1 MAAGPDPVAT
11 ASPSGKPLVIQ
22 TETLDP
28 TAQAWLA
35 ERVHLEVCPHDDAR
49 LLDLLPNAHG
59 LVVRTY
65 TRVNESMLNLAPN
78 LKVVGRA
85 GVALENIDIPA
96 CRARGIEVVHT
107 PAANTQAVVEF
118 VLCLLLDA
126 LRPRVFLDGPLEG
139 KAWHDARND
148 LQGECHLADL
158 DVGILGFGR
167 IGSRVGKVLSALGC
181 TVRYHDIQ
189 AIPADAR
196 HGCQPVSLEELQ
208 ATSQVLTVHIDW
220 REGNHHFVNKDFL
233 AKLRPDCI
241 VVNTSRGLA
250 IDPAAL
256 AAWLHAHPKARA
268 LLDVHDPHE
277 PLDPSY
283 PLLGV
288 PNAHLAPHI
297 AAATAPARLNMSW
310 VVQDVVAVLEGK
322 QPRYRAPG

>member
-1 MAAGPDPVAT
+1 MSQD
-11 ASPSGKPLVIQ
+11 KPLIVQ

-28 TAQAWLA
+28 TAQAWLR
-35 ERVHLEVCPHDDAR
+35 ERVNLEVCAYDDPR
-49 LLDLLPNAHG
+49 LMDLLPQARG

-65 TRVNESMLNLAPN
+65 TRVNEALLSKAPN

-126 LRPRVFLDGPLEG
+126 LRPREYLDGPLEG
-139 KAWHDARND
+139 RNWHDARND
-148 LQGECHLADL
+148 LQGDCHLSDL
-158 DVGILGFGR
+158 AIGVLGFGR
-167 IGSRVGKVLSALGC
+167 IGRRVGKVLTSLGC
-181 TVRYHDIQ
+181 TVRYHDTQ
-189 AIPADAR
+189 DIPADQR
-196 HGCQPVSLEELQ
+196 HGCEPVSLEELQ
-208 ATSQVLTVHIDW
+208 KTSQVLTIHIDW
-220 REGNHHFVNKDFL
+220 RDGNHHFVDAKFL
-233 AKLRPDCI
+233 SQLKPDAI

-250 IDPAAL
+250 IDPNAL
-256 AAWLHAHPKARA
+256 ASWLEANPKARA

-277 PLDPSY
+277 PLDAGY
-283 PLLGV
+283 PLLGL

-310 VVQDVVAVLEGK
+310 VVRDVVAVLEGK
-322 QPRYRAPG
+322 EPQWPAPT

>member
-1 MAAGPDPVAT
+1 M
-11 ASPSGKPLVIQ
+11 Q
-22 TETLDP
+22 TETLEAA
-28 TAQAWLA
+28 AQAWLR
-35 ERVHLEVCPHDDAR
+35 ERVRLEVCPYDDAR
-49 LLDLLPNAHG
+49 LLELLPETQG

-65 TRVNESMLNLAPN
+65 TRVNEALLELMPKLR
-78 LKVVGRA
+78 VVGRA
-85 GVALENIDIPA
+85 GVALENIEIAA
-96 CRARGIEVVHT
+96 CRARGVEVVHT

-139 KAWHDARND
+139 RAWHDARAE

-167 IGSRVGKVLSALGC
+167 IGSRVGKVLTALGC
-181 TVRYHDIQ
+181 TVRYHDVVE
-189 AIPADAR
+189 IPPEGR
-196 HGCQPVSLEELQ
+196 HGCEPVSLAELQ
-208 ATSQVLTVHIDW
+208 ANSQVLTVHVDW
-220 REGNHHFVNKDFL
+220 REGNHHLVDAGFL
-233 AKLRPDCI
+233 RKLRPDCI

-250 IDPAAL
+250 IDPQAL
-256 AAWLHAHPKARA
+256 ANWLGANPKARA

-277 PLDPSY
+277 PLDAGY

-310 VVQDVVAVLEGK
+310 VVQDVVAVLEGRE
-322 QPRYRAPG
+322 PRFRAPG

>member
-1 MAAGPDPVAT
+1 MSRD
-11 ASPSGKPLVIQ
+11 KPLVIQ

-28 TAQAWLA
+28 TAQAWLR
-35 ERVHLEVCPHDDAR
+35 ERVDLRVCPYDDPGFM
-49 LLDLLPNAHG
+49 DLLPQADG

-65 TRVNESMLNLAPN
+65 TRINRALLDRAPN

-139 KAWHDARND
+139 RDWHDARND
-148 LQGECHLADL
+148 LQGDCHLSDL

-167 IGSRVGKVLSALGC
+167 IGSRVGTVLTALGC
-181 TVRYHDIQ
+181 TVRYHDIKG
-189 AIPADAR
+189 IPADER
-196 HGCQPVSLEELQ
+196 HGCEPVSLEELQ
-208 ATSQVLTVHIDW
+208 KTSQVLTIHIDW
-220 REGNHHFVNKDFL
+220 RDGNHHFVDAGFL
-233 AKLRPDCI
+233 STLRPDTI

-250 IDPAAL
+250 IDPTAL
-256 AAWLHAHPKARA
+256 ADWLQANPKARA

-277 PLDPSY
+277 PLDAGY
-283 PLLGV
+283 PLLGL

-310 VVQDVVAVLEGK
+310 VVRDVVAVLKGETPK
-322 QPRYRAPG
+322 WPAP

>member
-1 MAAGPDPVAT
+1 M
-11 ASPSGKPLVIQ
+11 SQERPLVIQ
-22 TETLDP
+22 TESLDP
-28 TAQAWLA
+28 TAQAWLR
-35 ERVHLEVCPHDDAR
+35 ERVNLEVCPFDDAR
-49 LLDLLPNAHG
+49 FIDVLPQAQG

-65 TRVNESMLNLAPN
+65 TRVNQALLDRAPN

-96 CRARGIEVVHT
+96 CRERGIEVVHT

-139 KAWHDARND
+139 RDWHDARNH
-148 LQGECHLADL
+148 LQGDCHLADL

-167 IGSRVGKVLSALGC
+167 IGSRVGKVLTALGC
-181 TVRYHDIQ
+181 TVRYHDIKD
-189 AIPADAR
+189 IPADQR
-196 HGCQPVSLEELQ
+196 HGCEPVSLEELQ
-208 ATSQVLTVHIDW
+208 KASHVLTIHIDW
-220 REGNHHFVNKDFL
+220 REGNHHFVDARFL
-233 AKLRPDCI
+233 SQLKPGTI

-250 IDPAAL
+250 IDPHAL
-256 AAWLHAHPKARA
+256 AKWLKANPKARA

-277 PLDPSY
+277 PLDAGY
-283 PLLGV
+283 PLLGL

-310 VVQDVVAVLEGK
+310 VVRDVVAVLEGK
-322 QPRYRAPG
+322 EPQWPAPN

>member
-1 MAAGPDPVAT
+1 MTKTADGAEPV
-11 ASPSGKPLVIQ
+11 SSDKPLVIQ

-28 TAQAWLA
+28 TAAAWLA
-35 ERVHLEVCPHDDAR
+35 ERVRLEVCPHDDAR
-49 LLDLLPNAHG
+49 LLDLLPEAEG

-65 TRVNESMLNLAPN
+65 TRVNEGLLTLAPK

-96 CRARGIEVVHT
+96 CRARGVEVVHT

-139 KAWHDARND
+139 QAWHDARNE

-158 DVGILGFGR
+158 EVGILGFGR
-167 IGSRVGKVLSALGC
+167 IGSRVGKVLRALGC
-181 TVRYHDIQ
+181 RVRYHDVIE
-189 AIPADAR
+189 IPVDGR
-196 HGCQPVSLEELQ
+196 HGCEPVSLEELQ

-220 REGNHHFVNKDFL
+220 REGNHHFVDAAFL
-233 AKLRPDCI
+233 RGLRPDCI

-250 IDPAAL
+250 IDPQAL
-256 AAWLHAHPKARA
+256 ADWLGANPKARA

-277 PLDPSY
+277 PLDTGY

-297 AAATAPARLNMSW
+297 AAATGPARLNMSW
-310 VVQDVVAVLEGK
+310 VVQDVVAVLEGRE
-322 QPRYRAPG
+322 PVHRAPG

>member
-1 MAAGPDPVAT
+1 M
-11 ASPSGKPLVIQ
+11 SQNRPLVIQ

-28 TAQAWLA
+28 TAQAWLR
-35 ERVHLEVCPHDDAR
+35 ERVDLRVCSYEDPEFQ
-49 LLDLLPNAHG
+49 DLLPQADG

-65 TRVNESMLNLAPN
+65 TRVNQELLDKAAN

-96 CRARGIEVVHT
+96 CRARGVEVVHT

-139 KAWHDARND
+139 QAWHDARNE
-148 LQGECHLADL
+148 LQGDCHLADL

-189 AIPADAR
+189 DIPVDER
-196 HGCQPVSLEELQ
+196 HSCQPVSLEELQ
-208 ATSQVLTVHIDW
+208 RTSRVLTIHIDW
-220 REGNHHFVNKDFL
+220 RDGNHHFVNAEFL
-233 AKLRPDCI
+233 SHLKPEAI
-241 VVNTSRGLA
+241 IVNTSRGLA
-250 IDPAAL
+250 IDPNAL
-256 AAWLHAHPKARA
+256 ADWLRANPKARA

-277 PLDPSY
+277 PLDAGY
-283 PLLGV
+283 PLLGL

-310 VVQDVVAVLEGK
+310 VVRDVVAVLEGRTPEHPA
-322 QPRYRAPG
+322 PR

>member
-1 MAAGPDPVAT
+1 MKDRPI
-11 ASPSGKPLVIQ
+11 VIQ

-28 TAQAWLA
+28 IAQAWLREHADLRVCSHESA
-35 ERVHLEVCPHDDAR
+35 EFA
-49 LLDLLPNAHG
+49 DLLPSAEG

-65 TRVNESMLNLAPN
+65 TRVNEALLDRAPN

-118 VLCLLLDA
+118 VLCLLLDT

-139 KAWHDARND
+139 KAWHDARNE

-167 IGSRVGKVLSALGC
+167 IGSRVGKVLGALGC
-181 TVRYHDIQ
+181 RVRYHDVVE
-189 AIPADAR
+189 IPADGR
-196 HGCQPVSLEELQ
+196 HGCEPVSLEELQ
-208 ATSQVLTVHIDW
+208 ATSQVMTVHIDW
-220 REGNHHFVNKDFL
+220 REGNHHFVGAEFL
-233 AKLRPDCI
+233 RGLRPDCI

-250 IDPAAL
+250 IDPRAL
-256 AAWLHAHPKARA
+256 ADWLAANPRARA

-277 PLDPSY
+277 PLDAGY

-310 VVQDVVAVLEGK
+310 VVQDVVAVLEGRE
-322 QPRYRAPG
+322 PMHRASD

>member
-1 MAAGPDPVAT
+1 MATD
-11 ASPSGKPLVIQ
+11 KPLVIQ
-22 TETLDP
+22 TETLDA

-35 ERVHLEVCPHDDAR
+35 GRVRLEVCPHDDPR
-49 LLDLLPNAHG
+49 LRELLPDAQG

-65 TRVNESMLNLAPN
+65 TRVNKDLLDLAPR
-78 LKVVGRA
+78 LRVVGRA

-96 CRARGIEVVHT
+96 CRSRGVEVVHT

-139 KAWHDARND
+139 QAWHDARNE

-167 IGSRVGKVLSALGC
+167 IGSRVGKVLTALGC
-181 TVRYHDIQ
+181 RVRYHDIVE
-189 AIPADAR
+189 IPADQR
-196 HGCQPVSLEELQ
+196 HGCEPVSLEALRE
-208 ATSQVLTVHIDW
+208 SSRVLSVHIDW
-220 REGNHHFVNKDFL
+220 RDGNHHFVDREFL
-233 AKLRPDCI
+233 GALRADCI

-250 IDPAAL
+250 IDPQAL
-256 AAWLHAHPKARA
+256 ADWLRANPQARA

-277 PLDPSY
+277 PLDARY

-310 VVQDVVAVLEGK
+310 VVRDVVAVLEGRE
-322 QPRYRAPG
+322 PVHRAPA

>member
-1 MAAGPDPVAT
+1 V
-11 ASPSGKPLVIQ
+11 SQSRPLVIQ

-28 TAQAWLA
+28 TAQAWLR
-35 ERVHLEVCPHDDAR
+35 ERVDLRVCSFDDPG
-49 LLDLLPNAHG
+49 LNDLLPKASG

-65 TRVNESMLNLAPN
+65 TRVNEALLDKAPN

-96 CRARGIEVVHT
+96 CRSRGVEVVHT

-139 KAWHDARND
+139 QAWHDARNE
-148 LQGECHLADL
+148 LQGDCHLADL

-167 IGSRVGKVLSALGC
+167 IGRRVGKVLCALGC

-189 AIPADAR
+189 EIPIDER
-196 HGCQPVSLEELQ
+196 NGCVPVSLEELQ
-208 ATSQVLTVHIDW
+208 QTSRVLTIHIDW
-220 REGNHHFVNKDFL
+220 RDGNHHFVNARFL
-233 AKLRPDCI
+233 SQLKPGTI

-250 IDPAAL
+250 IDPDAL
-256 AAWLHAHPKARA
+256 ANWLRANPKARA
-268 LLDVHDPHE
+268 MLDVHDPHE
-277 PLDPSY
+277 PLDPGY
-283 PLLGV
+283 PLLGL

-310 VVQDVVAVLEGK
+310 VVRDVVAVLEGRT
-322 QPRYRAPG
+322 PAFSAPS

>member
-1 MAAGPDPVAT
+1 MAEFEPGDR
-11 ASPSGKPLVIQ
+11 PLVIQ
-22 TETLDP
+22 TETLEP
-28 TAQAWLA
+28 QAQTWLA
-35 ERVHLEVCPHDDAR
+35 ERARLEVCAYDDSR
-49 LLDLLPNAHG
+49 LLELLPDAEG

-65 TRVNESMLNLAPN
+65 TRVNRSMLDLAPK

-85 GVALENIDIPA
+85 GVALENIDIAA
-96 CRARGIEVVHT
+96 CRARGVEVVHT

-139 KAWHDARND
+139 EAWHAARRD

-167 IGSRVGKVLSALGC
+167 IGSRVGCALSALGC
-181 TVRYHDIQ
+181 RVRYHDIVE
-189 AIPADAR
+189 IPPEGR
-196 HGCQPVSLEELQ
+196 HGCEPVSLDELQ
-208 ATSQVLTVHIDW
+208 RSSQVLSVHIDW
-220 REGNHHFVNKDFL
+220 REGNHHFVNADFL
-233 AKLRPDCI
+233 DALRPDCI

-250 IDPAAL
+250 IDPGAL
-256 AAWLHAHPKARA
+256 ARWLAANPKARA

-277 PLDPSY
+277 PLDAGY

-297 AAATAPARLNMSW
+297 AAATSPARLNMSW
-310 VVQDVVAVLEGK
+310 VVQGVVAVLEGRE
-322 QPRYRAPG
+322 PRYRAPD

>member
-1 MAAGPDPVAT
+1 MTNDDHT
-11 ASPSGKPLVIQ
+11 TLPLVVQ
-22 TETLDP
+22 TETLERA
-28 TAQAWLA
+28 AQEWLR
-35 ERVHLEVCPHDDAR
+35 ERARLEVCPYDDSR
-49 LLDLLPNAHG
+49 LLDLLPHAEG

-65 TRVNESMLNLAPN
+65 TRVNEAMLALAPN

-85 GVALENIDIPA
+85 GVALENIDIAA
-96 CRARGIEVVHT
+96 CRARGVEVVHT

-118 VLCLLLDA
+118 VLCLLFDA

-139 KAWHDARND
+139 EAWHAARRD

-167 IGSRVGKVLSALGC
+167 IGSRVGRALTALGC
-181 TVRYHDIQ
+181 RVRFHDVVD
-189 AIPADAR
+189 IPPEAR
-196 HGCQPVSLEELQ
+196 HGCELVSLEELQ
-208 ATSQVLTVHIDW
+208 RTSQVLSIHIDW
-220 REGNHHFVNKDFL
+220 REGNHHFVNAEFL
-233 AKLRPDCI
+233 DALRADCI

-250 IDPAAL
+250 LDPQAMARWL
-256 AAWLHAHPKARA
+256 AANPKARA

-277 PLDPSY
+277 PLDPAY

-310 VVQDVVAVLEGK
+310 VVQDVIAVLEGREPK
-322 QPRYRAPG
+322 YRAPG